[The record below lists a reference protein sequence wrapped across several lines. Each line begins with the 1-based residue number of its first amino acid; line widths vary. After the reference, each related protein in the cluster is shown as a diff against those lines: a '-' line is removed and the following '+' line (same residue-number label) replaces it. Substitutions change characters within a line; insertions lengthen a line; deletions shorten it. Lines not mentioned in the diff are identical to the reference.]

1 MFAFHFHCV
10 RSVSNLVLTSY
21 VFFLFIFV
29 ECRIGRQG
37 NRRMRRERESEREL
51 GEREREK
58 SCCIGCRGRL
68 RERERD
74 TGE

>member
-29 ECRIGRQG
+29 EYRVGRQG

-51 GEREREK
+51 GERER
-58 SCCIGCRGRL
+58 GRKVVV
-68 RERERD
+68 
-74 TGE
+74 